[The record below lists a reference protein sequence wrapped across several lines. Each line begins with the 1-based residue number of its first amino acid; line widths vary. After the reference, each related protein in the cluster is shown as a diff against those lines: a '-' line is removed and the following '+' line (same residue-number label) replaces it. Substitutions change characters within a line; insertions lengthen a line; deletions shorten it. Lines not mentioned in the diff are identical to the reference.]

1 MAKQNNGANKVLTAP
16 LALIKIKGVTVGK
29 IKNIRVQENYQRGD
43 VRGIGAL
50 ISQEKPILGI
60 QCSFSCSSYVV
71 SVKKLGTIDN
81 PFVLRGATTTD
92 QFVNTVLTQDNG
104 VDIYVMK
111 KGAKVISNTGI
122 VTEASEENLFVIKNA
137 FLTSNSFDIQEGQIA
152 GSDLSG
158 EYLEPILSAQNS

>member
-1 MAKQNNGANKVLTAP
+1 MADNSKVLTAP
-16 LALIKIKGVTVGK
+16 LAIIKIKGTTVGK
-29 IKNIRVQENYQRGD
+29 LKNIRVQENYQRGD

-60 QCSFSCSSYVV
+60 QCSFSCSSYVI
-71 SVKKLGTIDN
+71 SVAKLGTIDN

-92 QFVNTVLTQDNG
+92 QFVNTVLTQDSG
-104 VDIYVMK
+104 VDIYIMK
-111 KGAKVISNTGI
+111 KGAKTVSNGI

-158 EYLEPILSAQNS
+158 EYLEPILSAQS